1 MRWTKSSRFSSRR
14 GGGGG
19 GTGTG
24 SGTENSQKKKKRRAE
39 DGTRVRFRLFAFFF
53 AHHETEKE
61 TDGGTHLSYGTVEAQ
76 HFVFGSILWCSFERK
91 KNK

>member
-1 MRWTKSSRFSSRR
+1 MGRGPVPGQRIRKKKEEESRR
-14 GGGGG
+14 WD
-19 GTGTG
+19 
-24 SGTENSQKKKKRRAE
+24 SRSLSF
-39 DGTRVRFRLFAFFF
+39 VCFFF